1 MDEKPI
7 GKGPDAAHE
16 ARVHEA
22 FDHLSSTLG
31 DRAEGPAGDALA
43 KVREAA
49 ARRDAEAARA
59 GLTSVQEEHGWLWE
73 EMTRHPRVAAL
84 IDELALWGF

>member
-1 MDEKPI
+1 MDEKPP
-7 GKGPDAAHE
+7 GERLDDGHE

-31 DRAEGPAGDALA
+31 DRAEGPARDALA
-43 KVREAA
+43 RVRLAA
-49 ARRDAEAARA
+49 ANRDAEAARE
-59 GLTSVQEEHGWLWE
+59 GLTAVQEDHGWLYE

-84 IDELALWGF
+84 IDELALWGL